1 MPAITKQIPVPGQLY
16 GLTTAAMKVYN
27 STSPVEALKLA
38 VRSIAIDCSPPIIKY
53 PVKCSI
59 LFAELALVV
68 SSGGANPFTIAMMLG
83 SAKQLIEK

>member
-1 MPAITKQIPVPGQLY
+1 MRMKFLKPIAEHLPAITKHILISGQLY

-38 VRSIAIDCSPPIIKY
+38 AKSIVIDCSPPIIKY

-59 LFAELALVV
+59 LFAEIALVV
-68 SSGGANPFTIAMMLG
+68 SSGGGNHLR
-83 SAKQLIEK
+83 